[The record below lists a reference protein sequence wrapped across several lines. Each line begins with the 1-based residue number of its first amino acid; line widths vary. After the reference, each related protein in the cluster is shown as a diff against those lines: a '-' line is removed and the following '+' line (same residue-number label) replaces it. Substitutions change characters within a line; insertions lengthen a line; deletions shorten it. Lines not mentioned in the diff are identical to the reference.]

1 MKILYVFA
9 DTGDFR
15 SSRLPMARAAKA
27 KGCAVFIA
35 APGATQD
42 PDIKENGFTA
52 IELPQSPSGFS
63 PGTVVKTIC
72 TMRRIMRTE
81 NPDIVHAITLKYSFI
96 AALAAPRW
104 TKAKLVLTIA
114 GLGYVFSPG
123 MKPRIMKGI
132 LSPFLKYALRHPAAY
147 VTFQNI
153 DDMNLMITKNYV
165 RAERSTLIRGSGVDI
180 QKYSPANNAE
190 TLPPL
195 VLMPT
200 RLLHDKG
207 VSVFIE
213 MAKIL
218 ETRGVKARFKI
229 VGGIATGTPRAIK
242 QEEMGAML
250 RGSPV
255 EWPGKVSDMATLYAQ
270 AAIIVFPSWYNEG
283 IPRVLLEGAAMGK
296 PLVTTDHPGCREA
309 VKDGVNG
316 YLVPIKDAIAAAEA
330 VEKLLHDKNMRRAMG
345 RESRVLAEAEFD
357 IEKTAEQTLRVYGF

>member
-9 DTGDFR
+9 DTSDFR
-15 SSRLPMARAAKA
+15 TSRLPMARAAKT
-27 KGCAVFIA
+27 KGCKVFIA

-42 PDIKENGFTA
+42 TDIKENGFTA
-52 IELPQSPSGFS
+52 IELPKSPGGFS
-63 PGTVVKTIC
+63 PGTALSTLCAVRKI
-72 TMRRIMRTE
+72 INAE
-81 NPDIVHAITLKYSFI
+81 KPNIVHAVTLKYSFI
-96 AALAAPRW
+96 TALALPRRI
-104 TKAKLVLTIA
+104 KAKLVLTIA

-123 MKPRIMKGI
+123 MKPRIMRGI
-132 LSPFLKYALRHPAAY
+132 LSPFLKYALRHPAAH

-180 QKYSPANNAE
+180 QKYSPVNNAE

-195 VLMPT
+195 ILMPT

-218 ETRGVKARFKI
+218 EARGVKARFKI

-242 QEEMGAML
+242 QEEMDSML

-255 EWPGKVSDMATLYAQ
+255 EWPGKVSDMAPLYAQ
-270 AAIIVFPSWYNEG
+270 ASIIVFPSWYNEG

-316 YLVPIKDAIAAAEA
+316 FLVPVKDAVATADA
-330 VEKLLHDKNMRRAMG
+330 VEKLLRDENLRRPMG
-345 RESRVLAEAEFD
+345 RESRILAETEFD
-357 IEKTAEQTLRVYGF
+357 IEKIAAQTISVYGI